1 MMYLFNIHQAKDE
14 EFGIEDYRDRVC
26 VIVESGD
33 PGGEP
38 GEFEAFMGESL
49 SEWCGFDP
57 DITAQQVETIVGFN
71 PASQARYCYEVVAP
85 GEPGAGIRGFTDSV
99 TVLLE
104 SGNPGGDPG
113 DFKGH
118 LRAAL
123 NQWYD
128 GAKVTQVDSK
138 QPTQAGQDIDNG

>member
-1 MMYLFNIHQAKDE
+1 MIYLFNIHQDKDD
-14 EFGIEDYRDRVC
+14 EFGLEEYRDRVC

-33 PGGEP
+33 PGGDS
-38 GEFEAFMGESL
+38 GEFEAFLSESL

-71 PASQARYCYEVVAP
+71 PASQARYYYEVVAP
-85 GEPGAGIRGFTDSV
+85 GELGAGIRGFTDSV

-113 DFKGH
+113 DFAGH
-118 LRAAL
+118 IRSVLRE
-123 NQWYD
+123 WYD
-128 GAKVTQVDSK
+128 GAKITQVESK
-138 QPTQAGQDIDNG
+138 

>member
-1 MMYLFNIHQAKDE
+1 MYLFNIHQAKDE
-14 EFGIEDYRDRVC
+14 EFGIEEYRDRVC
-26 VIVESGD
+26 VIVESDD

-38 GEFEAFMGESL
+38 GEFETFLSEAL

-57 DITAQQVETIVGFN
+57 DITAQQAETIVGFN

-99 TVLLE
+99 MVLLE
-104 SGNPGGDPG
+104 SGNPGGDQG
-113 DFKGH
+113 DFEGH

-123 NQWYD
+123 SEWYD
-128 GAKVTQVDSK
+128 GAKVTQTEPK
-138 QPTQAGQDIDNG
+138 

>member
-1 MMYLFNIHQAKDE
+1 MIYLFNIYQAKDE
-14 EFGIEDYRDRVC
+14 EFGIDEYRDRVC
-26 VIVESGD
+26 VIVESDD

-38 GEFEAFMGESL
+38 GEFETFLSESL

-57 DITAQQVETIVGFN
+57 KITAQQVETIVGFN
-71 PASQARYCYEVVAP
+71 PASQARYYYEVVAP
-85 GEPGAGIRGFTDSV
+85 GEPGAGIRGFTDTV

-113 DFKGH
+113 DFEGH

-123 NQWYD
+123 KEWYD
-128 GAKVTQVDSK
+128 GAKVTQVESK
-138 QPTQAGQDIDNG
+138 